1 LTSGSADTPEAC
13 CTQRQGPHN
22 VLEEGP
28 HDKSRR
34 SCRRASSH
42 PPPAG
47 NQDDFDDNTNLMQ
60 LGLDKEDIEE
70 LIFRLEDQLGLT
82 AFTAEED
89 RILKTARTAND
100 LTRFLIEIGR
110 Y

>member
-1 LTSGSADTPEAC
+1 MTRAAVRAAVHRRIRRL
-13 CTQRQGPHN
+13 
-22 VLEEGP
+22 LE
-28 HDKSRR
+28 
-34 SCRRASSH
+34 
-42 PPPAG
+42 